1 MLRSA
6 VVAGQ
11 FYPGQKE
18 RLRKSVEALMPTA
31 VSEQPAIALMSP
43 HAGYIYS
50 GGIAGQTFSA
60 VKIPDEVIILG
71 PNHHGRGHIAAVYA
85 GGAWET
91 PLGQTKIAAALAERI
106 LAECPMA
113 AEDSVAH
120 SFEHSLEVQLP
131 FLQCRAPDVNI
142 VPVCIS
148 RMPLE
153 TLLQFGDG
161 LARAVSSRSKTPPGS
176 TPLIVAST
184 DMTHYE
190 AGNVARKKDFLAL
203 EKVLALDPSGLYDVV
218 QENRIS
224 MCGVLPTVV
233 MLQAALALGATNA
246 ELVAYS
252 NSGDV
257 TGDQSEVVGYAGVR
271 IY

>member
-18 RLRKSVEALMPTA
+18 RLRKEVEALMPTA
-31 VSEQPAIALMSP
+31 ISEQPAIALMSP

-50 GGIAGQTFSA
+50 GGVAGQTFSA

-71 PNHHGRGHIAAVYA
+71 PNHHGRGHTAAVYA

-91 PLGQTKIAAALAERI
+91 PLGQTRIAADLARRI
-106 LAECPMA
+106 LTECPMT

-120 SFEHSLEVQLP
+120 CSEHSLEVQLP
-131 FLQCRAPDVNI
+131 FLQFLAPQVSI

-153 TLLQFGDG
+153 TLLQFGNG
-161 LARAVSSRSKTPPGS
+161 LARAVSSCSSTRPGS

-190 AGNVARKKDFLAL
+190 AGSVARKKDFLAL
-203 EKVLALDPSGLYDVV
+203 EKVLKLDPPGLYDVV

-271 IY
+271 IV